1 MSTDRAA
8 KSPETLNPFEAEQE
22 LPKLAA
28 EIAHH
33 DARYHGKD
41 DPEISDAAFDALRRR
56 FEAIAARFPKLAKT
70 LAPSIS
76 VGAAPSTGF
85 AKVTHSRP
93 MLSLSNA
100 FDDEDVREFTARV
113 RRFLSLEE
121 ATTVEL
127 VAEPKIDG
135 LSAALR
141 YENGR
146 LVQGATRGD
155 GAVGEDITRNLR
167 TIPDIPERLEGKAPA
182 VLEVRGEVYMRKDE
196 FQALNQAQEAAGAKV
211 FANPRNAAAG
221 SLRQLD
227 SSITAKRRL
236 HFFAYS
242 WGEVSEMPAETQS
255 GFFERLRAWGFQ
267 TNPLTALCASADEA
281 LAHYAGI
288 GEARATLPYD
298 IDGVV
303 YKVNRLDWQG
313 RLGMVSRAP
322 RWAIAHKFPAEQAE
336 TILRA
341 IDIQVGRTGALT
353 PVARLEPVTVG
364 GVVVSNATL
373 HNEDEIERKDVR
385 VGDTVVIQR
394 AGDVIPQVVRVIA
407 AKRPAESQPYIFPT
421 HCPCDLER
429 EVIRAAGEVVK
440 RCTGGL
446 DCPFQTVERLRHFV
460 SGDTLDIEGL
470 GEKQI
475 QVLLNNDH
483 IKTFTDILKLKEIE
497 HKLVKLEGWG
507 QQSTRNLLDAI
518 ERSKIV
524 GLDRLIYAF
533 GIRQVGQATARLLAI
548 YYETLDHWRTKM
560 LAAED
565 RTSEAYAELIN
576 IDQIG
581 ISVADDL
588 IAFFA

>member
-1 MSTDRAA
+1 MSADRAA

-22 LPKLAA
+22 LTKLAA

-41 DPEISDAAFDALRRR
+41 DPEISDTAYDALRRR

-100 FDDEDVREFTARV
+100 FDDDDVREFTARI

-121 ATTVEL
+121 AVTVEL

-167 TIPDIPERLEGKAPA
+167 TIPDIPERLEGEAPA

-196 FQALNQAQEAAGAKV
+196 FQALNQAQEAAGAKI

-227 SSITAKRRL
+227 SSITAKRKL

-281 LAHYAGI
+281 LAHYARI
-288 GEARATLPYD
+288 GEQRGD
-298 IDGVV
+298 
-303 YKVNRLDWQG
+303 
-313 RLGMVSRAP
+313 
-322 RWAIAHKFPAEQAE
+322 PA
-336 TILRA
+336 L
-341 IDIQVGRTGALT
+341 
-353 PVARLEPVTVG
+353 
-364 GVVVSNATL
+364 
-373 HNEDEIERKDVR
+373 
-385 VGDTVVIQR
+385 
-394 AGDVIPQVVRVIA
+394 
-407 AKRPAESQPYIFPT
+407 
-421 HCPCDLER
+421 
-429 EVIRAAGEVVK
+429 
-440 RCTGGL
+440 
-446 DCPFQTVERLRHFV
+446 
-460 SGDTLDIEGL
+460 
-470 GEKQI
+470 
-475 QVLLNNDH
+475 
-483 IKTFTDILKLKEIE
+483 
-497 HKLVKLEGWG
+497 
-507 QQSTRNLLDAI
+507 
-518 ERSKIV
+518 
-524 GLDRLIYAF
+524 
-533 GIRQVGQATARLLAI
+533 
-548 YYETLDHWRTKM
+548 
-560 LAAED
+560 
-565 RTSEAYAELIN
+565 
-576 IDQIG
+576 
-581 ISVADDL
+581 
-588 IAFFA
+588 